1 MQHNALSTIV
11 QSQVS
16 LVICR
21 QSFNT
26 VHQAQATAED
36 DEEQVPSEDEANE
49 QAGLEHVGTTSTHI
63 NTRSFAVRQEAE
75 ESDSSVE
82 LDSVDYRNEA
92 SQKGGNGGTWRIFID
107 FLGW

>member
-1 MQHNALSTIV
+1 MN
-11 QSQVS
+11 
-16 LVICR
+16 R
-21 QSFNT
+21 RGWNM
-26 VHQAQATAED
+26 
-36 DEEQVPSEDEANE
+36 
-49 QAGLEHVGTTSTHI
+49 LELHRH

-107 FLGW
+107 FLG